1 MRFSGETLRLYAVT
15 DRSWLR
21 PGETLAAAVEE
32 VLRGGATLVQL
43 RDKDLSEEA
52 LAAQAETLLP
62 VCRRF
67 GVPLILN
74 DNVAV
79 AAEVGAD
86 GVHVGQGDAP
96 LAEARRLLGPGKI
109 IGVSAHNVE
118 EALAAEAGGADY
130 LGCGAVFGSGTKRD
144 ASTLTP
150 QGLARICA
158 AVRIPV
164 VAIGGIHAGNIQELN
179 GCGANGVA
187 VISALFAQ
195 PDKEQAARRLLALSI
210 QMAVDHP
217 TQGGVLS

>member
-1 MRFSGETLRLYAVT
+1 MSFSGETLRLYAVT
-15 DRSWLR
+15 DRGWLR

-43 RDKDLSEEA
+43 RDKALSKEA
-52 LAAQAETLLP
+52 LAAEARVVLP
-62 VCRRF
+62 VCHRF
-67 GVPLILN
+67 GVPLIVN
-74 DNVAV
+74 DSVE
-79 AAEVGAD
+79 AALAADAD

-130 LGCGAVFGSGTKRD
+130 LGCGAVFGSGTKQD

-164 VAIGGIHAGNIQELN
+164 VAIGGIHAGNIVELG
-179 GCGANGVA
+179 GCGADGVA
-187 VISALFAQ
+187 VVSALFAQ
-195 PDKEQAARRLLALSI
+195 SDKEQAARRLLALSRQI
-210 QMAVDHP
+210 AGNH
-217 TQGGVLS
+217 SI